1 MWWTILL
8 SAFEGNYWKRPLNSR
23 NCLQN
28 QEAKKRSPYTSAG
41 VVVVDVVVT
50 VAVVIVVVVVVVLV
64 FVVAAAAAAVVL
76 LLSSWGLLQLPCA
89 HMGLKQREQTKHCEK
104 GISLDFCGS
113 LACRPADKSVDTDTV
128 DPTSENPVLV
138 LNRRIDLFNCFCAAK
153 GGSLEWFHSTVLGG
167 YEQLALRRAFK
178 GVVAVESQCLFTA
191 LLFDC
196 CHALPLALE
205 MIIRYY
211 KALQTKWI

>member
-1 MWWTILL
+1 
-8 SAFEGNYWKRPLNSR
+8 
-23 NCLQN
+23 
-28 QEAKKRSPYTSAG
+28 
-41 VVVVDVVVT
+41 
-50 VAVVIVVVVVVVLV
+50 
-64 FVVAAAAAAVVL
+64 
-76 LLSSWGLLQLPCA
+76 
-89 HMGLKQREQTKHCEK
+89 
-104 GISLDFCGS
+104 
-113 LACRPADKSVDTDTV
+113 
-128 DPTSENPVLV
+128 

-178 GVVAVESQCLFTA
+178 GVDAVESQCLFTA

-211 KALQTKWI
+211 KALQTK